1 MITVEKSDP
10 FSSESYRL
18 IEMLSAELAA
28 ITGDSGKTNFTVEA
42 MNNDKAVWALAKNTH
57 GDAIGCGAIRP
68 LTQNIAE
75 LKRMFS
81 DRSEPGVGSALL
93 TFLETSA
100 KQMGY
105 RELKLETRHI
115 NHRAVSFYEKNG
127 YVRIENYG
135 PYIGREEAVCF
146 SKHCTDCIYRTELPL
161 LAHSGRYQ
169 SYRLLIASINSGPW
183 FFTLPTARDTG
194 CQEKWSADRAPS
206 AIISSASFPPR
217 SCRIH
222 SRAASGART
231 SGRRS

>member
-10 FSSESYRL
+10 FSSESHRL

-28 ITGDSGKTNFTVEA
+28 ITGNNGKANFTAEA
-42 MNNDKAVWALAKNTH
+42 MNDDNALWVLAKNAQ

-68 LTQNIAE
+68 LTQNVAE

-81 DRSEPGVGSALL
+81 DRSVPGVGSALL

-115 NHRAVSFYEKNG
+115 NRRAVNFYQKKG

-146 SKHCTDCIYRTELPL
+146 SKALC
-161 LAHSGRYQ
+161 
-169 SYRLLIASINSGPW
+169 
-183 FFTLPTARDTG
+183 
-194 CQEKWSADRAPS
+194 
-206 AIISSASFPPR
+206 
-217 SCRIH
+217 
-222 SRAASGART
+222 
-231 SGRRS
+231 